1 MLENLVSASITLS
14 RNVLVLALD
23 TTTRAGSV
31 AVVRDGAVLSE
42 VIGDPAITHG
52 ARLPSD
58 LVRALDCAG
67 VPASELDLLAVAAGP
82 GSFTGLRVGIA
93 TMQGLA
99 MASERRIVPVSV
111 LDALAIAGTNG
122 HAPVAAWMD
131 AQRGEVFA
139 ALYGHGGRNVTIA
152 ATSLPPLETL
162 EHWRDRLTT
171 PLPLFI
177 GDGAIRYAT
186 MVRDAFGHAI
196 EIVEPPPLAPI
207 IGRLACEHPD
217 RAVAPHAVVPI
228 YIRRPDAEIARSKQ
242 REKARDAG

>member
-58 LVRALDCAG
+58 LIRALDR
-67 VPASELDLLAVAAGP
+67 ASVQASDLDLLAVAAGP

-99 MASERRIVPVSV
+99 MASGRRIVPVSV

-122 HAPVAAWMD
+122 RAPVAAWMD

-139 ALYGHGGRNVTIA
+139 ALYDHGGRNVAIE
-152 ATSLPPLETL
+152 ATALPPLETI

-171 PLPLFI
+171 RLPSFV
-177 GDGAIRYAT
+177 GDGAVRYAP
-186 MVRDAFGHAI
+186 MIRDAFGHTI
-196 EIVEPPPLAPI
+196 EIVEPPALAPI

-242 REKARDAG
+242 REQAHDAG